1 MCANGATTLLG
12 DMGAE
17 AVEWN
22 CQARDVEDIADQ
34 DTFAVQG
41 KNCSAATK
49 HRNIGVVSHSDG
61 TTGD

>member
-1 MCANGATTLLG
+1 
-12 DMGAE
+12 MGAG

-22 CQARDVEDIADQ
+22 CQARDVEDVADQ

-49 HRNIGVVSHSDG
+49 HKNVGVVAHLDRK
-61 TTGD
+61 TGD